1 MIQLRA
7 DPWRPDHG
15 VGAEVSFDDDMPRAI
30 TDATIETTDWARPIT
45 PPPCAEE
52 AVVFVD
58 GVMRTEL
65 RVLASDGD
73 KRAWGL
79 IGSFAAGGVR
89 CDGTASFVAEDRPV
103 GRAFLLGGR
112 IETDGLEVTIGN
124 ARLSYTCRPTTD
136 DSPTGLR
143 RGLQRL
149 MLAEEQRLAAE
160 LATET
165 LVFADGPLH
174 FDSRVG
180 KAPVVGVVKRMVSA
194 YLEGAE
200 AALLPSLQPGER
212 TPLFGLGNN
221 VLDRYAWYV
230 RLLPQSDAWHELAG
244 LVRCEVRMELGLD
257 EAFRIADMVACHLP
271 RYAGRPGL
279 DPRAPQNLTP
289 VGALEARLKHRLG
302 SSMLI
307 GRALTARLVEGNG
320 HG

>member
-1 MIQLRA
+1 MVQLKA

-15 VGAEVSFDDDMPRAI
+15 VGAEVSFEDEMTHAVTDPGVETPDWSRAI
-30 TDATIETTDWARPIT
+30 S
-45 PPPCAEE
+45 PPPCPQD

-65 RVLASDGD
+65 RVMASDGD

-79 IGSFAAGGVR
+79 IGSFAAGAVR
-89 CDGTASFVAEDRPV
+89 CDGTAEFVSEDRPV

-112 IETDGLEVTIGN
+112 IEAPDLEVTIG
-124 ARLSYTCRPTTD
+124 ATKLSYECRATAD

-149 MLAEEQRLAAE
+149 MLAEEQRLAAL
-160 LATET
+160 LAAET

-174 FDSRVG
+174 LDSSAG
-180 KAPVVGVVKRMVSA
+180 KARVVGVVKRMVSA
-194 YLEGAE
+194 YLEGEE
-200 AALLPSLQPGER
+200 AALLTRLQPGER

-230 RLLPQSDAWHELAG
+230 RLLPQNEAWHELAG
-244 LVRCEVRMELGLD
+244 LVRCEVRMEIGLE
-257 EAFRIADMVACHLP
+257 EATRIANMVACHLP
-271 RYAGRPGL
+271 TFAGRPGL

-307 GRALTARLVEGNG
+307 GRALTTRLVEGNG
-320 HG
+320 HA

>member
-15 VGAEVSFDDDMPRAI
+15 VGAEVSFEDEMTRAI
-30 TDATIETTDWARPIT
+30 TDPTVETEDWSRPVS
-45 PPPCAEE
+45 PPPCPQD

-58 GVMRTEL
+58 GVMRAEL
-65 RVLASDGD
+65 RVMASDGD

-79 IGSFAAGGVR
+79 IGSFAAGAVR
-89 CDGTASFVAEDRPV
+89 CDGSASFVAEERPV
-103 GRAFLLGGR
+103 GRTFLLGGR
-112 IETDGLEVTIGN
+112 IEAPDLEITIGQ
-124 ARLSYTCRPTTD
+124 ATLAYRCRATTD

-160 LATET
+160 LARDTI
-165 LVFADGPLH
+165 VFADGPLH
-174 FDSRVG
+174 LDSAAG
-180 KAPVVGVVKRMVSA
+180 KSRVVGVVKRMVSA
-194 YLEGAE
+194 YLDGEHAR
-200 AALLPSLQPGER
+200 LLPTLQPGER
-212 TPLFGLGNN
+212 TPIFGLGNN

-230 RLLPQSDAWHELAG
+230 RLLPQNDAWHELAG
-244 LVRCEVRMELGLD
+244 LVRCEVRMELGL
-257 EAFRIADMVACHLP
+257 EAATRIADMVACHLP
-271 RYAGRPGL
+271 AYAGRPGV

-302 SSMLI
+302 SSTII

-320 HG
+320 HA

>member
-15 VGAEVSFDDDMPRAI
+15 VGAEVSFEDEMTHAV
-30 TDATIETTDWARPIT
+30 TDPTVEATDWSKPIS
-45 PPPCAEE
+45 PPPCPQD

-65 RVLASDGD
+65 RVMASDGD

-79 IGSFAAGGVR
+79 IGSFAAGAVR
-89 CDGTASFVAEDRPV
+89 CDGVAAFVAEDRPV

-112 IETDGLEVTIGN
+112 IEAPDLEVRIG
-124 ARLSYTCRPTTD
+124 AAKLSYECRATTD

-149 MLAEEQRLAAE
+149 MLAEEQRLAAL
-160 LATET
+160 LAGDT

-174 FDSRVG
+174 LDSSAG
-180 KAPVVGVVKRMVSA
+180 KARVVGVVKRMVSA

-200 AALLPSLQPGER
+200 AALLTRLQPGER

-221 VLDRYAWYV
+221 ILDRYAWYV

-244 LVRCEVRMELGLD
+244 LVRCEVRMEIGLE
-257 EAFRIADMVACHLP
+257 EATRIANMVACHLP
-271 RYAGRPGL
+271 TFAGRPGM

-320 HG
+320 HA